1 MFTLLIPIINQATL
15 CGKGPTIPAGISG
28 VNMNM
33 KAVLS
38 HVLSGLWLPWKILMH
53 ESLGHYEGLM
63 VLLYSQKDKSKWLL
77 DHKFWWSLGLTPDP
91 VSLRQRLSFNIPFR
105 FTLINYIAHWF
116 PSLQWEHKPGA
127 LGSMTWG
134 TLCLPCRYFLLKCP
148 DRSHF
153 KHSWP
158 FLIFIFL
165 AEWLPTIDATF
176 SLGGP
181 QQEIKPLSIWSPN
194 VSTEADIIINISL
207 VSKWMD
213 GSLACSISN
222 LICQLYDPFINH

>member
-1 MFTLLIPIINQATL
+1 MSRCHNFNLTNIITISNYWKIWKSSMFTLLIPIINQATSR
-15 CGKGPTIPAGISG
+15 CKGPRPAGISG

-38 HVLSGLWLPWKILMH
+38 HVLCGLWLPWKILMH

-63 VLLYSQKDKSKWLL
+63 VLLSSQEDKSKWLL

-91 VSLRQRLSFNIPFR
+91 VSMRQRLSFNIPFR

-116 PSLQWEHKPGA
+116 PSLQWGHKPGA

-134 TLCLPCRYFLLKCP
+134 TLCLPCGYFLLKCP
-148 DRSHF
+148 DRSHL

-165 AEWLPTIDATF
+165 LDDF
-176 SLGGP
+176 
-181 QQEIKPLSIWSPN
+181 QQLRQHLALEGH
-194 VSTEADIIINISL
+194 
-207 VSKWMD
+207 SKR
-213 GSLACSISN
+213 
-222 LICQLYDPFINH
+222 